1 MRLERIN
8 WTQAEEYFKHND
20 MVIIGT
26 GSIECHGKHVALGT
40 DFLVPSKII
49 ELMEPRTD
57 VLIAPTMPYGSCQYL
72 TDFPGTVNLG
82 YDVLY
87 AVMTKITES
96 LYKHGARK
104 FLFMNGHG
112 GNTPVLQRIG
122 SEMTRKGCL
131 CAIIDWWSLAGR
143 INPKWKGGHAG
154 AEETSA
160 MMVVA
165 PEAVHMELAMEF
177 APIDLTDELTFAASD
192 SVYCDGVTVQVP
204 RPTAAYSKSGWF
216 GDDHINTA
224 SVEWGEEMLTGV
236 ADFIASF
243 IDKFSR
249 AQCPDLSV

>member
-112 GNTPVLQRIG
+112 GNNAALEQVCLDLDSKGAKLEAIPGTPPNMIYPP
-122 SEMTRKGCL
+122 KGD
-131 CAIIDWWSLAGR
+131 A
-143 INPKWKGGHAG
+143 
-154 AEETSA
+154 
-160 MMVVA
+160 
-165 PEAVHMELAMEF
+165 
-177 APIDLTDELTFAASD
+177 FAARNKYAMQIDFEQQPPMFQVSD
-192 SVYCDGVTVQVP
+192 THFASTWLLHPDAPKVDPPKTILD
-204 RPTAAYSKSGWF
+204 RIARMKAKR
-216 GDDHINTA
+216 GD
-224 SVEWGEEMLTGV
+224 
-236 ADFIASF
+236 
-243 IDKFSR
+243 
-249 AQCPDLSV
+249 

>member
-1 MRLERIN
+1 MRLEYSS
-8 WTQAEEYFKHND
+8 WAQVKEYFKHND
-20 MVIIGT
+20 TVVVPL
-26 GSIECHGKHVALGT
+26 GSVENHGSHMGLGT
-40 DFLVPSKII
+40 DFMIPNHLVGMLQS
-49 ELMEPRTD
+49 RTD
-57 VLIAPTMPYGSCQYL
+57 VLCAPVMPYGMA
-72 TDFPGTVNLG
+72 DHHKEFPGSLTIGHDGLYLVMSRI
-82 YDVLY
+82 VEQLY
-87 AVMTKITES
+87 A
-96 LYKHGARK
+96 YGARHIV
-104 FLFMNGHG
+104 FLNGHG

-165 PEAVHMELAMEF
+165 PEAVHMDLAMEF
-177 APIDLTDELTFAASD
+177 EPIDLSDELTFAASD

-224 SVEWGEEMLTGV
+224 SAQWGEEMLTGV

-243 IDKFSR
+243 IDKFTR
-249 AQCPDLSV
+249 AKCPNLSV